1 MTRFSHPASLSG
13 LGLSALAL
21 SPLLTLAACAGAAP
35 GTPVAAEDLCDEIA
49 TTICSADQ
57 HCFPDSHPMDCVTT
71 QTAACRSTVR
81 PLVDDP
87 RLGYDPIAAGH
98 FVERLRTQ
106 GQACWSSPVDY
117 GAFTGMFQGTGAQGA
132 DCTPHDLSAGALRT
146 SALSC
151 ETGNA
156 CRLYLRADGS
166 TQGVCERRSD
176 TACSH
181 AFDCGAN
188 EFCDLP
194 AHWQPGVWG
203 SCRPL
208 RSDGWA
214 CGGDLECSS
223 RHCDG
228 TCAPLPDDLRP
239 LEVSYADVV
248 QAATP
253 LVYLRLGETSGMRAA
268 DLSGGGHYGE
278 LVGSVTRDAHGAI
291 AHDTNGAMHL
301 ADGGYVRVG
310 ALAALEDTDELTLEC
325 WFHPDDVGEKHP
337 ILELNDGM
345 HYGPHVWQF
354 DAGDKIYANLVDT
367 TRAAHSIM
375 SDAGLI
381 TANEWHHV
389 VASYDGANGALYLDG
404 TRVGTTGMTGPL
416 LVDGELYVGH
426 RPAMGTTAAATFSG
440 SVDEVAVYDHALS
453 RSTVTRHHDAGTE
466 GTATNTFPL
475 FHWLR

>member
-1 MTRFSHPASLSG
+1 MTRISHPLVRSA

-21 SPLLTLAACAGAAP
+21 SLAACAGAAP
-35 GTPVAAEDLCDEIA
+35 GTPVDAEALCDEIA

-57 HCFPDSHPMDCVTT
+57 HCFPDSHPRDCVTT
-71 QTAACRSTVR
+71 QTSACRTRVR

-87 RLGYDPIAAGH
+87 RLGYDPLAAGR
-98 FVERLRTQ
+98 FVAALRAQ
-106 GQACWSSPVDY
+106 GQACWQSPVDY
-117 GAFTGMFQGTGAQGA
+117 AAFTAMFSGTGAQGA

-166 TQGVCERRSD
+166 TQGVCERRADAS
-176 TACSH
+176 CSH
-181 AFDCGAN
+181 AFDCGASQ
-188 EFCDLP
+188 FCDLP

-228 TCAPLPDDLRP
+228 TCGVLPADLRP
-239 LEVSYADVV
+239 LAASYEDVI
-248 QAATP
+248 QASEP
-253 LVYLRLGETSGMRAA
+253 VVYLRLGETSGARAA
-268 DLSGGGHYGE
+268 DLSGNGHYGE
-278 LVGSVTRDAHGAI
+278 LVGATTRDPHGAVQ
-291 AHDTNGAMHL
+291 HDTNGAIHL
-301 ADGGYVRVG
+301 ADGGYVRVAAMT
-310 ALAALEDTDELTLEC
+310 ALTDTDELSLEC
-325 WFHPDDVGEKHP
+325 WFHPDDVSAKHP
-337 ILELNDGM
+337 ILELHDGM

-354 DAGDKIYANLVDT
+354 DAGDKIYANLVDS

-375 SDAGLI
+375 SDAGAI

-389 VASYDGANGALYLDG
+389 VATYDGANGALYLDG
-404 TRVGTTGMTGPL
+404 HRVGATGMTGPL
-416 LVDGELYVGH
+416 LVDGQLYVGH
-426 RPAMGTTAAATFSG
+426 RPAVAMSAAQTFEG
-440 SVDEVAVYDHALS
+440 SIDEVAVYDHALS
-453 RSTVTRHHDAGTE
+453 SATVARHAATGLA